1 MVTVR
6 HNKVAAG
13 TNSATAGEVSSNAW
27 NEDHVITGLGT
38 MAEASTADYISKAE
52 GVADTGASLIKYKAN
67 YANTYAR
74 TLEQLKDLGADE
86 KGGVS
91 IMHWIDPARDADLL
105 AGTNTTDLKPYI
117 VNALAALSAA
127 AIKPVLTFP
136 SGMTFYISSGLDIN
150 VANLTID
157 LTGAT
162 IKADHTTSAASVIVS
177 ASGVEIINGAFLLAG
192 GAASPWHLNVTGT
205 NCKLNGTKL
214 EKNPSAGG
222 YQMYVREGATG
233 FRMYKGST
241 SGSNG
246 IYLGASDAVFDGNSF
261 VGYSGGDDCLA
272 IKAINGPVTN
282 IQFTNNFVQNLTAIC
297 SIGSEIGTA
306 GANDATYSRY
316 VSNVKIDGNLGVNLG
331 YMAFIKPGANASND
345 YRDGKV
351 FGVDI
356 SNNTLLDL
364 GGTKFQTGLMIW
376 ASRGAKVY
384 GITGKNNVII
394 ARAAIAPGGATRTV
408 GGHLLYIS
416 DNGAPGVVGTAQAEI
431 KDIDVGIKYIDPY
444 FGVVNGASAPGHP
457 VWHSVYAEVQTA
469 GRGVFSAPIRIGIDA
484 DGCYYSGTSL
494 ASTMPDNVLDF
505 TRLRIVNANNNGS
518 SVNAAL
524 DLNQAVFVS
533 DPNPEL
539 SVVAAGSLIKTTGT
553 GAVSGGLVPTG
564 RLKGRS
570 TAGNGELE
578 DLTAAQA
585 KTLLAIAAADVS
597 GLGYFATGT
606 DAANLT
612 GTLATARLP
621 ALTGGD
627 VTSSAGSGNLSIA
640 NDSVTYPKIQNVSAT
655 SRILGRKTAGAG
667 DIEELTLSELLDF
680 IGSSVQGDILIR
692 GAAGWERLAAGT
704 AGYLLKTG
712 GAGANPSW
720 DETWVYKKLTADY
733 TQATTSFTTITDGTT
748 SLTYTPPANTDWEL
762 EAHLHVWSTDTTN
775 LPRVGVNVVADANNG
790 YGGIQIL
797 QASSASSSIVTANAA
812 WNNSGTNAQ
821 MAAGGLNAASLPYPC
836 RIWVAGRSGSVPT
849 AVSLQMACETA
860 AANTCYIKR
869 GSFMRTRTVP

>member
-1 MVTVR
+1 MVTIR

-27 NEDHVITGLGT
+27 NEDHVVTGLGT

-91 IMHWIDPARDADLL
+91 IMHWIDPARDAALL

-127 AIKPVLTFP
+127 AIKPILTFP
-136 SGMTFYISSGLDIN
+136 SGMTFYISSGLNIN

-177 ASGVEIINGAFLLAG
+177 ASGVEIINGTFLLAG

-233 FRMYKGST
+233 FRMYRGST

-356 SNNTLLDL
+356 SNNTLLDMS
-364 GGTKFQTGLMIW
+364 GTKFQSGLMIW

-394 ARAAIAPGGATRTV
+394 ARASVAPGGATRTA
-408 GGHLLYIS
+408 GAAFLYITDS
-416 DNGAPGVVGTAQAEI
+416 GAPGTVGTAQAEI
-431 KDIDVGIKYIDPY
+431 KDIDVEIKYSDPY
-444 FGVVNGASAPGHP
+444 DGVANGGSTPGHP
-457 VWHSVYAEVQTA
+457 VWHHVYAEVETA
-469 GRGVFSAPIRIGIDA
+469 GRGVFGAPIRLGIDA
-484 DGCYYSGTSL
+484 NGCWYSGAAIGITI
-494 ASTMPDNVLDF
+494 PDNVFDF
-505 TRLRIVNANNNGS
+505 TRLRIVKANNYGS
-518 SVNAAL
+518 GAGAAL
-524 DLNQAVFVS
+524 ELNQIVFVS

-539 SVVAAGSLIKTTGT
+539 SVVSVGSLIKTIGA
-553 GAVSGGLVPTG
+553 GAVNGSLVPTA
-564 RLKGRS
+564 RLKGRT

-606 DAANLT
+606 NAANLT
-612 GTLATARLP
+612 GTLAVARLP

-640 NDSVTYPKIQNVSAT
+640 NDSVTYPKIQNVSAP
-655 SRILGRKTAGAG
+655 SRILGRKTAGPG

-680 IGSSVQGDILIR
+680 IGSSAQGDILIR
-692 GAAGWERLAAGT
+692 GASGWERLAAGT
-704 AGYLLKTG
+704 AGYHLKTG

-720 DETWVYKKLTADY
+720 DETSVYKKLAADY
-733 TQATTSFTTITDGTT
+733 TQATTTFTTITDGTT

-762 EAHLHVWSTDTTN
+762 EAHLHVLTTEATN
-775 LPRVGVNVVADANNG
+775 LPRVGVNVPADANNG
-790 YGGIQIL
+790 YGNIQII
-797 QASSASSSIVTANAA
+797 QAGPSVSGIVMANNA

-821 MAAGGLNAASLPYPC
+821 MAAGGMNSPNLPYTC
-836 RIWVAGRSGSVPT
+836 KIWAAGRTGSAPT
-849 AVSLQMACETA
+849 TISLQMACETA
-860 AANTCYIKR
+860 AADTCYIKR